1 MEGAISQ
8 VGAAAPTT
16 NWRLL
21 ANHLPLA
28 ETNPLSPEGNW
39 KRKIEMLFCLEYE
52 RKETNNLIPRE
63 AFTAFVKRE
72 NFTLALPQAVLYQ

>member
-16 NWRLL
+16 KCMRLL

-28 ETNPLSPEGNW
+28 ETNPLSPEGNG
-39 KRKIEMLFCLEYE
+39 KRKIEMLFCLSNT
-52 RKETNNLIPRE
+52 RGKKQMHRRE
-63 AFTAFVKRE
+63 AFTAFVKRG
-72 NFTLALPQAVLYQ
+72 NFLQALLYQ